1 MDLRQDFYTE
11 IYEKEK
17 KWIELIN
24 SKLLNS
30 VYFKHKLQPFYIE
43 KKQTVKQ
50 EYFLTKNEYDRFID
64 IIDSIIEQIE
74 LLSEQFNSGQSIDI
88 NSLIPFFLTSQM
100 KNTYRMPEKIS
111 EINEL
116 QIRKQLLQNQIRNFD
131 RVETSN
137 DDYVYDD
144 FPEEVRK
151 AK

>member
-11 IYEKEK
+11 IYEKEQ

-30 VYFKHKLQPFYIE
+30 IYFKHELQPFYLG
-43 KKQTVKQ
+43 KKKEVKE
-50 EYFLTKNEYDRFID
+50 EYFLTKNEYDKFID
-64 IIDSIIEQIE
+64 LMDSIIEHIE
-74 LLSEQFNSGQSIDI
+74 LLNEQFNAGQSIDI

-100 KNTYRMPEKIS
+100 RNAYKMPEKIS

-131 RVETSN
+131 RNFSNN

-144 FPEEVRK
+144 FPEEIRK
-151 AK
+151 VK

>member
-11 IYEKEK
+11 IYQKEQ

-24 SKLLNS
+24 LKLLNS
-30 VYFKHKLQPFYIE
+30 VYFKHELKPFYIG
-43 KKQTVKQ
+43 KKQTIKQ

-64 IIDSIIEQIE
+64 IIDSIIQQIE
-74 LLSEQFNSGQSIDI
+74 LLNEQFNAGQSIDI

-100 KNTYRMPEKIS
+100 KIAYRKPDKLS

-116 QIRKQLLQNQIRNFD
+116 QIRKQLLQNQIRTFD
-131 RVETSN
+131 KNGINN

-151 AK
+151 IK